1 MNCSEFETQLDG
13 QLTASHLGESRDLA
27 EHAAHCADCRALWER
42 YRLLAESIVAW
53 RDQTPEADL
62 AAAVVSSPEFLV
74 DGRVPVPARTT
85 VVEASVAG
93 PVVTHQAPTA
103 ARGRRASWLPAVAG
117 LAALVF
123 LAITIEMVRH
133 HQPAALPVAN
143 DQRVRAIP
151 PVSLLRNDLAAAP
164 VPGANDDY
172 DREMT
177 PVAADLAPY
186 SSLAQMATSALGQAT
201 VRILPGA
208 AAAQPPASKTES
220 TPADGWIDGLQDQ
233 LKPVGRSLGN
243 AFDFLWQAGQS
254 VDG

>member
-27 EHAAHCADCRALWER
+27 EHAAHCAECRALWER

-62 AAAVVSSPEFLV
+62 AAAVVSSPEFMV

-85 VVEASVAG
+85 VAEASVAG

-103 ARGRRASWLPAVAG
+103 ARGRRGSWLPATAG
-117 LAALVF
+117 IAALVF
-123 LAITIEMVRH
+123 LAITIEMVRPR
-133 HQPAALPVAN
+133 QPAALPVAH
-143 DQRVRAIP
+143 DQSVRANP
-151 PVSLLRNDLAAAP
+151 PVSQLRSDLASVP
-164 VPGANDDY
+164 VPAATDDQH
-172 DREMT
+172 RAMT
-177 PVAADLAPY
+177 PVAADLTPY

-201 VRILPGA
+201 VRILPSA
-208 AAAQPPASKTES
+208 AALQPPASNPES
-220 TPADGWIDGLQDQ
+220 TNAEGWIDGLQDQ

-243 AFDFLWQAGQS
+243 AFDFLWQAGQA